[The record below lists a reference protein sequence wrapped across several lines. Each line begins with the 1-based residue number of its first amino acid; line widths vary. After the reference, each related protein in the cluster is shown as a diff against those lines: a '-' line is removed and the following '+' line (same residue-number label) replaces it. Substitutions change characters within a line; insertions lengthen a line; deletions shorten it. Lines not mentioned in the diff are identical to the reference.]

1 MIAKGILVAGALALL
16 IGGVGGL
23 VTGFTSTIFS
33 LMPVGALLVM
43 IGTVES
49 LNNRG

>member
-1 MIAKGILVAGALALL
+1 MIAKTILVAGVLALL
-16 IGGVGGL
+16 IGGIGGL
-23 VTGFTSTIFS
+23 VTGFTSTIFG

-49 LNNRG
+49 LNRKD